1 MYIHYCLKG
10 DFKLY
15 CNACKFKCL
24 GTRSPPQPTNFEYNS
39 KLVTEKRPKKVCMTR
54 DENDGLTEPSILTP
68 ARIITDK
75 MIKMLHGYENG
86 SKGVVKLLQL
96 PYI

>member
-1 MYIHYCLKG
+1 
-10 DFKLY
+10 
-15 CNACKFKCL
+15 
-24 GTRSPPQPTNFEYNS
+24 
-39 KLVTEKRPKKVCMTR
+39 MTR

>member
-1 MYIHYCLKG
+1 MHVPRYWV
-10 DFKLY
+10 
-15 CNACKFKCL
+15 
-24 GTRSPPQPTNFEYNS
+24 RSPPQPTSFEYNS
-39 KLVTEKRPKKVCMTR
+39 KLITEKKTKKVYMTR
-54 DENDGLTEPSILTP
+54 DENDGLPEASILTP

-96 PYI
+96 PYVQQL